1 MIRNITV
8 YLDDNGSRSES
19 SIRCGFIVTENDDG
33 EETCHSNLIDQSEYC
48 SLHDLVSDIAGI
60 FRVNRSDILVNA

>member
-8 YLDDNGSRSES
+8 YLDNEAQEHES
-19 SIRCGFIVTENDDG
+19 SIRCGFIVTENDEG
-33 EETCHSNLIDQSEYC
+33 EETYHNDLIDQSEYY
-48 SLHDLVSDIAGI
+48 SLNELVNDIAGI

>member
-8 YLDDNGSRSES
+8 YLDNDRREFES
-19 SIRCGFIVTENDDG
+19 SIRCGFIVTENDEG
-33 EETCHSNLIDQSEYC
+33 EETYHNDLIDQSEYY
-48 SLHDLVSDIAGI
+48 SLNELVSDVAGI